1 MTITTPPSTIFS
13 RRKPRSVDQL
23 ANELRKAVAVGTFN
37 DGDQL
42 PTIRQLA
49 EETGLAYN
57 AVNRAFS
64 ILQAEGLLVSRKRAG
79 TFVTKQKS
87 NGAGD
92 ERPVIRVFALIGPE
106 LSVGFY
112 PSLQKGFDLGSDDL
126 GYQIITSNTNNDVRV
141 QANTILQLMDKS
153 VAGVAIVPATIGP
166 SPAHHIRQLQRNGI
180 PVVMLHRGV
189 DDVRAPL
196 VTIPAVQVGEL
207 AGREMIKRGHT
218 RIGFCASQRAGSS
231 GNYLKGLGAA
241 MAGAGLEMSEDH
253 VHYGDIRVFDNENYA
268 EYEAS
273 LEKWFD
279 LHMTGPD
286 RPTVLFTSFESI
298 GEFAYFVALR
308 RGLRVPEDLSIV
320 TVGGQDRRGAI
331 VRRLACV
338 TVNEQ
343 QAGRLTA
350 GLLDEMQNGQRP
362 LDDQQNYMIDIDFDP
377 AQSLTSLT

>member
-231 GNYLKGLGAA
+231 GNYLKGLRVA
-241 MAGAGLEMSEDH
+241 MKDAGLELSEDH
-253 VHYGDIRVFDNENYA
+253 VHYGDIVMFDNANYA

-273 LEKWFD
+273 LERWFD
-279 LHMTGPD
+279 RHMTGPD

-298 GEFAYFVALR
+298 GEIAYFVALR

-320 TVGGQDRRGAI
+320 TVGGQERRGAI

-350 GLLDEMQNGQRP
+350 DLLDEMQNGRRP
-362 LDDQQNYMIDIDFDP
+362 LDDQHEFMIEIAFDP
-377 AQSLTSLT
+377 AESLAEQA

>member
-1 MTITTPPSTIFS
+1 MSLTISPDSIFS
-13 RRKPRSVDQL
+13 RRKPRSADQL
-23 ANELRKAVAVGTFN
+23 AEDLRKAVTTGTLN

-42 PTIRQLA
+42 PTIRQLS

-64 ILQAEGLLVSRKRAG
+64 ILQAEGLVVSRKRAG
-79 TFVTKQKS
+79 TFVTKPK
-87 NGAGD
+87 NHTAGD

-106 LSVGFY
+106 LSSGFY
-112 PSLQKGFDLGSDDL
+112 PALQKGFDLGSDDL

-189 DDVRAPL
+189 DDVQAPL

-231 GNYLKGLGAA
+231 GNYLKGLQSA
-241 MAGAGLEMSEDH
+241 MNDAGLEISENH

-268 EYEAS
+268 DYEAS
-273 LEKWFD
+273 LDKWFD
-279 LHMTGPD
+279 RHMTGPD
-286 RPTVLFTSFESI
+286 RPTALFTSFESV

-350 GLLDEMQNGQRP
+350 RLLDEMQSRQRP

>member
-1 MTITTPPSTIFS
+1 
-13 RRKPRSVDQL
+13 
-23 ANELRKAVAVGTFN
+23 
-37 DGDQL
+37 
-42 PTIRQLA
+42 
-49 EETGLAYN
+49 
-57 AVNRAFS
+57 
-64 ILQAEGLLVSRKRAG
+64 VSRKRAG
-79 TFVTKQKS
+79 TFVTKPK
-87 NGAGD
+87 NHTAGD

-106 LSVGFY
+106 LSSGFY
-112 PSLQKGFDLGSDDL
+112 PALQKGFDLGSDDL

-189 DDVRAPL
+189 DDVQAPL

-231 GNYLKGLGAA
+231 GNYLKGLQSA
-241 MAGAGLEMSEDH
+241 MNDAGLEISENH

-268 EYEAS
+268 DYEAS
-273 LEKWFD
+273 LDKWFD
-279 LHMTGPD
+279 RHMTGPD
-286 RPTVLFTSFESI
+286 RPTALFTSFESV

-350 GLLDEMQNGQRP
+350 RLLDEMQSRQRP